1 MKIVSLKTDF
11 AFKEFMS
18 NEVVLRY
25 FLAATLDV
33 DADFIRT
40 VRLLN
45 PFLGRFFRRQKQ
57 GILDVLVEYNDD
69 TKINIEMQVTKQKYW
84 KQRNL
89 FYLGKMYVDDLRF
102 GEHYIRLRKCIG
114 ISLLDFNLD
123 EDDSG
128 HHIYRMRDEYGGDF
142 SDMWEL
148 HIIELKKVF
157 EPEDALADWVQ
168 LFNAKTEE
176 ELDMIKS
183 TNIGI
188 RAGIKMVKN
197 MSLTGW
203 IRAEME
209 AREKARRD
217 RFAQD
222 EYIRDEGRRE
232 GRQEGVDEFYYVVKE
247 LKNGRSEESLI
258 AEGLAQNMIDKAK
271 DLI

>member
-1 MKIVSLKTDF
+1 MGQYPLQSKQG
-11 AFKEFMS
+11 
-18 NEVVLRY
+18 
-25 FLAATLDV
+25 
-33 DADFIRT
+33 
-40 VRLLN
+40 
-45 PFLGRFFRRQKQ
+45 LGRFFRRQKQ

-123 EDDSG
+123 EEGSG
-128 HHIYRMRDEYGGDF
+128 HRVYRMRDEHGGDF

-188 RAGIKMVKN
+188 RAGIKMVKD

-222 EYIRDEGRRE
+222 EYIKDEAMDQLIAVTQRIRDGE
-232 GRQEGVDEFYYVVKE
+232 
-247 LKNGRSEESLI
+247 SEENLKK
-258 AEGLAQNMIDKAK
+258 EGIPENVIKRAK
-271 DLI
+271 KLL

>member
-1 MKIVSLKTDF
+1 
-11 AFKEFMS
+11 
-18 NEVVLRY
+18 
-25 FLAATLDV
+25 
-33 DADFIRT
+33 
-40 VRLLN
+40 
-45 PFLGRFFRRQKQ
+45 
-57 GILDVLVEYNDD
+57 
-69 TKINIEMQVTKQKYW
+69 
-84 KQRNL
+84 
-89 FYLGKMYVDDLRF
+89 
-102 GEHYIRLRKCIG
+102 
-114 ISLLDFNLD
+114 
-123 EDDSG
+123 
-128 HHIYRMRDEYGGDF
+128 MRDEYGRDF

-188 RAGIKMVKN
+188 RAGIKMVKD

-222 EYIRDEGRRE
+222 EYIRDEGR
-232 GRQEGVDEFYYVVKE
+232 QEGIDAFYYVVKA
-247 LKNGRSEESLI
+247 LKSGRSEESLI
-258 AEGLAQNMIDKAK
+258 AEGFAQNMIDKAK